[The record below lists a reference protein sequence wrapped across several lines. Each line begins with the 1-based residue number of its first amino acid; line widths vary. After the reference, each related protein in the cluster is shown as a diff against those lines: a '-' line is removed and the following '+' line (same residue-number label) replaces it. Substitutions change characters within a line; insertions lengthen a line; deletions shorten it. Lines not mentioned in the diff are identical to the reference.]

1 MDINGFREPQS
12 PWFFSQPPAML
23 VDIRN
28 SERTPEKQTKSL
40 PTQDNRYPGWAA
52 PMNDGRLVTDYRSRC
67 EVNVPAGSQFATRMF
82 MQRNAESIM
91 SQARKRQAINTGAGL
106 SYDGTTEMP
115 AAEYVKCST
124 TECKVR
130 PAYAHSVAEGV
141 GSVRVEAVPALF
153 GTFSAKSA
161 SILNPAKHTLTQVQ
175 EGGRNSVRGL
185 YREKAKE
192 SMH

>member
-1 MDINGFREPQS
+1 MDINGFRTPQS
-12 PWFFSQPPAML
+12 PWFFTQPPTTL

-67 EVNVPAGSQFATRMF
+67 ELKVPAGSQFATRLF
-82 MQRNAESIM
+82 MQRNADSIM
-91 SQARKRQAINTGAGL
+91 SQSRKRQAINTGAGL
-106 SYDGTTEMP
+106 SYDGTTEIP

-124 TECKVR
+124 SECKIR
-130 PAYAHSVAEGV
+130 PAFSELGGQAEGV
-141 GSVRVEAVPALF
+141 GIVRIEGVPPLF

-161 SILNPAKHTLTQVQ
+161 SILSPAKHSLTQVQ
-175 EGGRNSVRGL
+175 EGGRNSVRG
-185 YREKAKE
+185 KFAP
-192 SMH
+192 MQ

>member
-1 MDINGFREPQS
+1 MDLNGFREPQS
-12 PWFFSQPPAML
+12 PWFFSQPPTML

-28 SERTPEKQTKSL
+28 SERTPEKQTTSL

-67 EVNVPAGSQFATRMF
+67 AVKVPAGSQFATRLF

-91 SQARKRQAINTGAGL
+91 SQSRKRQAINTGAGL

-115 AAEYVKCST
+115 ASEYVRCNTAESKIL
-124 TECKVR
+124 
-130 PAYAHSVAEGV
+130 PASSKGV
-141 GSVRVEAVPALF
+141 GTVRVESVPELF
-153 GTFSAKSA
+153 GTFSEKSA
-161 SILNPAKHTLTQVQ
+161 SILNPAKPSLTRIH
-175 EGGRNSVRGL
+175 EGGRNSVRGF
-185 YREKAKE
+185 

>member
-1 MDINGFREPQS
+1 
-12 PWFFSQPPAML
+12 
-23 VDIRN
+23 
-28 SERTPEKQTKSL
+28 
-40 PTQDNRYPGWAA
+40 
-52 PMNDGRLVTDYRSRC
+52 
-67 EVNVPAGSQFATRMF
+67 MF

-91 SQARKRQAINTGAGL
+91 SQSRKRQAINTGAGL

-124 TECKVR
+124 TECKIR
-130 PAYAHSVAEGV
+130 PANENGV
-141 GSVRVEAVPALF
+141 GTVRLEAVPSLF

-175 EGGRNSVRGL
+175 EGGRNSVRGI

>member
-12 PWFFSQPPAML
+12 PWFFSQPPTTL
-23 VDIRN
+23 VDVRN
-28 SERTPEKQTKSL
+28 SQRTPEKQTKSL

-67 EVNVPAGSQFATRMF
+67 EVNVPAGSQFATRLF

-115 AAEYVKCST
+115 AAEYVKCT
-124 TECKVR
+124 TSECKVR

-175 EGGRNSVRGL
+175 EGGRNSVRGFITP
-185 YREKAKE
+185 
-192 SMH
+192 M

>member
-1 MDINGFREPQS
+1 MDINGFRTPQS
-12 PWFFSQPPAML
+12 PWFFSQPPTTL

-52 PMNDGRLVTDYRSRC
+52 PMSDGRLVTDYRPRC
-67 EVNVPAGSQFATRMF
+67 ELKVPAGSQFATRLF
-82 MQRNAESIM
+82 MQRNADSIM
-91 SQARKRQAINTGAGL
+91 SQSRKRQAINTGAGL

-115 AAEYVKCST
+115 PAEYVKCST
-124 TECKVR
+124 SECKIR
-130 PAYAHSVAEGV
+130 SAFANPVAEGV
-141 GSVRVEAVPALF
+141 GIVRVEGVPHLF

-161 SILNPAKHTLTQVQ
+161 SILNPAKHSLTQIQ

-185 YREKAKE
+185 GPFGP
-192 SMH
+192 